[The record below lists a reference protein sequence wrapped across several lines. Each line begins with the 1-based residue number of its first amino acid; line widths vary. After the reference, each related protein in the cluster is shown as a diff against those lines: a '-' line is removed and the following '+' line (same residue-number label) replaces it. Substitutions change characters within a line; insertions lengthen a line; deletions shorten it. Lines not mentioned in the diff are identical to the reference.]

1 MLCGFLRFLFALMI
15 IADIL
20 YKTLGL
26 NKQKRHSTAHA
37 SKWNAFLSST
47 DAGLGLTHLSV
58 KKKSKEKGMSVP

>member
-1 MLCGFLRFLFALMI
+1 MI